1 MKIFILILMLMTQM
15 TAWSQTSTPT
25 STIDTVKEVFLKG
38 SIDGDSM
45 FMVLGTADGYKISK
59 EMMKDAINMNDLSD
73 LGEDVKKIGKAAKGF
88 KEVISEPWKSLKEI
102 PKAYKVDFEKAREA
116 YYSADN
122 QIAGVLKYS
131 GWAIWAQV
139 DGAYYLVIE
148 APVVMAYQTVAH
160 SLSVAWKVTG
170 LGIKVTWNVIKPAV
184 GLIAS
189 AAVMTYATVSS
200 SIATTATLIAAGGVA
215 TFKGGK
221 WLLVTLPRKL
231 LKPASAQIV
240 TSYNYEDQMKL
251 AEKMKIILTQA
262 EDIFGQAT
270 EMESELNTYKSEFS
284 IKLKNGNLNAYELR
298 TMIKNKKVEIKIEAT
313 RAYFKQL
320 RSEYTE
326 LSRKEAKEKLVEEMT
341 TILDKIITKL

>member
-1 MKIFILILMLMTQM
+1 
-15 TAWSQTSTPT
+15 
-25 STIDTVKEVFLKG
+25 
-38 SIDGDSM
+38 
-45 FMVLGTADGYKISK
+45 
-59 EMMKDAINMNDLSD
+59 
-73 LGEDVKKIGKAAKGF
+73 
-88 KEVISEPWKSLKEI
+88 
-102 PKAYKVDFEKAREA
+102 
-116 YYSADN
+116 
-122 QIAGVLKYS
+122 
-131 GWAIWAQV
+131 
-139 DGAYYLVIE
+139 
-148 APVVMAYQTVAH
+148 
-160 SLSVAWKVTG
+160 
-170 LGIKVTWNVIKPAV
+170 
-184 GLIAS
+184 
-189 AAVMTYATVSS
+189 MTYATVSS